1 MPNHPGPCAVR
12 LFILGLDA
20 IFFPETGRPPRGR
33 TMGKRYEYRFRIDA
47 FTPASMPMAHLAEYM
62 AALAAFLGHEER
74 VHFVRLEE
82 GSTVLVQEIEPEA
95 APRVRE
101 RIESVRRGD
110 GPADALKAFHDIDR
124 ALAQDNAVGV
134 LCEPAG
140 AEIIRFPGRERPK
153 PVVYGSFRQQG
164 SLDGYLVRIG
174 GKDQTKHATLMEG
187 NLVHRCEMT
196 EEMAYELAQHIFKR
210 PLRVFGEGRWR
221 RTPEGKWEL
230 EQFTVSHFEVLD
242 DASLPDVVAR
252 LRAIEGSDW
261 TKLDDPLGELRRIR
275 QGPDGTH

>member
-1 MPNHPGPCAVR
+1 
-12 LFILGLDA
+12 
-20 IFFPETGRPPRGR
+20 
-33 TMGKRYEYRFRIDA
+33 MGERYEYRFRIDA
-47 FTPASMPMAHLAEYM
+47 FTPASLPMAHLAEYM
-62 AALAAFLGHEER
+62 AALAALLGHSER
-74 VHFVRLEE
+74 VHFVRLEG
-82 GSTVLVQEIEPEA
+82 GSTVLVQEIEREA

-101 RIESVRRGD
+101 RVENIRSGD
-110 GPADALKAFHDIDR
+110 GPAEGLKAFQTLDR
-124 ALAQDNAVGV
+124 ILAQDNAIGV

-187 NLVHRCEMT
+187 DVVRRCEMT
-196 EEMAYELAQHIFKR
+196 EAMAYDLAQHIFR
-210 PLRVFGEGRWR
+210 TPLRVFGEGRWR
-221 RTPEGKWEL
+221 RAPDGSWEL

-261 TKLDDPLGELRRIR
+261 RSFDDPLGELHRIR
-275 QGPDGTH
+275 HGPAEPH